1 MPIPGLYEPS
11 PWEPIADQVA
21 IYERSRGTEGTELEG
36 APCVILWTT
45 GRKTGKVR
53 KTPLMRVRDGDS
65 YAVIASMGGAPE
77 HPVWYHNVVA
87 NKIVT
92 LQDGANVGDY
102 EAHVAEGDERDHW
115 WRLANE
121 VWPSYDEYQANT
133 ERVIPVIVLN
143 PIA

>member
-21 IYERSRGTEGTELEG
+21 LYETSGGTEGTELEG
-36 APCVILWTT
+36 KPCVILWTT
-45 GRKTGKVR
+45 GRKTGNLR

-65 YAVIASMGGAPE
+65 YAVIASLGGAPD

-87 NKIVT
+87 NPVVT
-92 LQDGANVGDY
+92 IQDGPEIGDY
-102 EAHVAEGDERDHW
+102 QAHVAEGDERDRW
-115 WRLANE
+115 WAIANKA
-121 VWPSYDEYQANT
+121 WPLFDEYQAST
-133 ERVIPVIVLN
+133 ERVIPVIVLD